1 MKGNVSFFYLGRQ
14 RRVVKKKETNRF
26 VPLCLWKGSAL
37 GMPRTPVPV
46 RPRPEQRVTRRG
58 RPPRELAGEV
68 DDRILDA
75 ARRVFFERGF
85 AGASIDEIARLA
97 GAGKPAMYARFP
109 SKEALFTAVV
119 KRSSS
124 RVVAQFESEPTAG
137 ATIEERLASI
147 GRNILKR
154 LLTSDAIDFMRLS
167 IAEVRRFPELANAGR
182 MARERGAQAL
192 AQALSEAAK
201 EDETAAS
208 PSFAPGHLSA
218 TARFF
223 MDLVVSRLL
232 LRALTG
238 EDLAQLRSEIDVHV
252 PPAVAF
258 FLAACRQSRADT

>member
-1 MKGNVSFFYLGRQ
+1 
-14 RRVVKKKETNRF
+14 
-26 VPLCLWKGSAL
+26 
-37 GMPRTPVPV
+37 MPRTAKPA
-46 RPRPEQRVTRRG
+46 RPQPEQRATRRG
-58 RPPRELAGEV
+58 RPPREVAGEV

-119 KRSSS
+119 TRSSS
-124 RVVAQFESEPTAG
+124 RVVAEFKSEPAAR

-147 GRNILKR
+147 GRNILKS
-154 LLTSDAIDFMRLS
+154 LLTGDAIDFMRLS
-167 IAEVRRFPELANAGR
+167 IAEVRRFPALADAGR
-182 MARERGAQAL
+182 MARERGTQAL
-192 AQALSEAAK
+192 AQALSEAVK
-201 EDETAAS
+201 EDDTAAS
-208 PSFAPGHLSA
+208 PRFAPEQLSA
-218 TARFF
+218 TAGSF

-238 EDLAQLRSEIDVHV
+238 EDLAQLRAEIDVHV

-258 FLAACRQSRADT
+258 FLAACRQSGVDTERPKEPRHTRQ